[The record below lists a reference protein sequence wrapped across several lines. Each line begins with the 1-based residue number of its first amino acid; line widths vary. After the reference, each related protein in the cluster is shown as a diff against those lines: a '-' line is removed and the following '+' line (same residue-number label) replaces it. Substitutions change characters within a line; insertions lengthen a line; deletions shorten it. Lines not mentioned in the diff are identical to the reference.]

1 MKIVRVSS
9 PSVRVSLR
17 SAWLFWSF
25 VLCVVTSYVRESSAD
40 TNQWCPGL
48 DDTLHKKIE
57 NVNVNM
63 KSSIQLGCLS
73 PRQITNVSL
82 MTYEGVRKAYY
93 ILPSTGIYVNATWL
107 FEWIIVPLL
116 ALVNET
122 GCYTS
127 TTSSIPKMITKFNSP
142 IFSSYNTSGTRILRT
157 VGLNDGF
164 KVDSSSGE
172 LHIFSNASVA
182 ANITAKDIL
191 CILKLCAWKLPDSMI
206 TVNDTTLN
214 NNLSTI
220 ISLPIYNES
229 AALYD
234 TQSRH
239 NYGIS
244 QRHVTRRS
252 NTAALA
258 AVLVFIIVALF
269 VAAIFGYFY
278 RSTLARHLSGLT
290 TLQRHLSCLT
300 TLQFRKSDR
309 QPA

>member
-25 VLCVVTSYVRESSAD
+25 VLCVVTSYVCESSANA
-40 TNQWCPGL
+40 NQWCSGL
-48 DDTLHKKIE
+48 NDTIHKKLEEI
-57 NVNVNM
+57 NYMNM
-63 KSSIQLGCLS
+63 KSSAQLGCLS

-82 MTYEGVRKAYY
+82 MTFNNVTKAYFT
-93 ILPSTGIYVNATWL
+93 LPSTGIYVNATWF
-107 FEWIIVPLL
+107 FEWIVVPLL
-116 ALVNET
+116 ALVDET
-122 GCYTS
+122 CCYSS
-127 TTSSIPKMITKFNSP
+127 TTSSIPRMLTKFTPP
-142 IFSSYNTSGTRILRT
+142 IFSSYNTSGTRIIRT

-164 KVDSSSGE
+164 KIDSSSGE
-172 LHIFSNASVA
+172 LLIFSNASVV

-191 CILKLCAWKLPDSMI
+191 CILKLCTWKLSDSMI
-206 TVNDTTLN
+206 SVNDTTLN

-239 NYGIS
+239 DYGIS

-252 NTAALA
+252 NTAVLV
-258 AVLVFIIVALF
+258 AVLVFIIVTLF

-278 RSTLARHLSGLT
+278 RYTLVRHLSGLT
-290 TLQRHLSCLT
+290 TLQ
-300 TLQFRKSDR
+300 FR
-309 QPA
+309 QPDRHPNDRI